1 MTFSKQYQV
10 LDIHDKCY
18 NKRFMSKD
26 MSKKW
31 NKDANFK
38 LKVLM
43 QQVNA
48 VQEYED
54 VSLGDERYEKRHI
67 STILSADEIV
77 RVVGK
82 LQ

>member
-1 MTFSKQYQV
+1 
-10 LDIHDKCY
+10 
-18 NKRFMSKD
+18 MSKD
-26 MSKKW
+26 TSKKW

-54 VSLGDERYEKRHI
+54 VSLGDERYKKKQVSR
-67 STILSADEIV
+67 ILSADEIM
-77 RVVGK
+77 RK